1 MASMNK
7 GLFIVLSGPSGSGK
21 DTVLAELKNTELN
34 MKQSISMTTRD
45 IRPGET
51 DGVDYYFTD
60 VETFEK
66 NIDEGYF
73 LEYVKFGNNYYGT
86 PKNGVK
92 ALTED
97 GHNAIFKI
105 EVNGADKIRE
115 LIPEA
120 ISIFLVPPSLQVLW
134 DRLNGR
140 GTESI
145 EDVEKRFE
153 IAKEELKRAKE
164 YDYVV
169 VNDTLPQCVKDV
181 VSIITA
187 ESSKYGKMKSFAE
200 SLPNQTVNK

>member
-1 MASMNK
+1 MNK

-21 DTVLAELKNTELN
+21 DTVLAELKNMELN

-66 NIDEGYF
+66 NIDEGFF

-92 ALTED
+92 TLTED

-134 DRLNGR
+134 DRLKGR
-140 GTESI
+140 GTEST
-145 EDVEKRFE
+145 EDVERRFE

-169 VNDTLPQCVKDV
+169 VNDILPRCVEDV

-187 ESSKYGKMKSFAE
+187 ESSKYCKMKSFAE
-200 SLPNQTVNK
+200 NLPNQTVNK